1 MNLKGSQIDLIL
13 IISFSQKIAEP
24 LSKAIVVAVCYS
36 EVAKQFFRLR
46 PYSYFGVTEHQVE
59 LLIDNTFSALNQR
72 ENSSFAKR
80 NNHSAQAGRLE
91 FANWR
96 LTKSSY

>member
-46 PYSYFGVTEHQVE
+46 PYSYFGIQVE
-59 LLIDNTFSALNQR
+59 LLIINTFS
-72 ENSSFAKR
+72 SFD
-80 NNHSAQAGRLE
+80 
-91 FANWR
+91 
-96 LTKSSY
+96 